1 MLVICFLFSF
11 SSLIAWPS
19 GGGFV
24 LLSLLFSFWV
34 PFCIL
39 PVYVLEPLFWVSFS
53 IYLLFID
60 KKNKIAKWFV
70 NNHQQK

>member
-11 SSLIAWPS
+11 SSLTTWPS

-39 PVYVLEPLFWVSFS
+39 LVYVLEPLFWVSFS

-60 KKNKIAKWFV
+60 KKKK
-70 NNHQQK
+70 KKPSGS